1 MNYLRNIL
9 KESQLDE
16 LKQTFDKNVLNQL
29 NDYNVFNIISY
40 LKMHNIYFIEDIIMQ
55 YLDLFLM
62 EKEQFVKKFEMLKRK
77 YSYQFIE
84 MLEFHLDILEEML
97 V

>member
-62 EKEQFVKKFEMLKRK
+62 EYLTFALILKN
-77 YSYQFIE
+77 YQLYFFCQLIKW
-84 MLEFHLDILEEML
+84 
-97 V
+97 

>member
-1 MNYLRNIL
+1 M
-9 KESQLDE
+9 DE